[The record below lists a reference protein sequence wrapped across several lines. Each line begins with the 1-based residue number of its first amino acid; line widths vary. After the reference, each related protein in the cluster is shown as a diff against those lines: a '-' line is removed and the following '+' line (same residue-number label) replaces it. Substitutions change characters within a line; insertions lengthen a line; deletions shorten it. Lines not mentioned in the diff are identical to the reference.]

1 VEALTLGT
9 LFFLLQKPPKIL
21 ATEYHGK
28 IMYTIYKKNVWAT
41 SSSSS
46 SMDPQPAGLGNI
58 FVRFS
63 QSHLVTLRSSHLDD
77 DAVRLEL
84 F

>member
-1 VEALTLGT
+1 
-9 LFFLLQKPPKIL
+9 
-21 ATEYHGK
+21 
-28 IMYTIYKKNVWAT
+28 MYTIYKKNVWAT